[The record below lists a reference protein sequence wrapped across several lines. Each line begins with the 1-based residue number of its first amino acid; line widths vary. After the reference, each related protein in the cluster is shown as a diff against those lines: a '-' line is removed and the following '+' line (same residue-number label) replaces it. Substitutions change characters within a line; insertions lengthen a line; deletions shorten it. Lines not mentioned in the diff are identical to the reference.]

1 MSDKRS
7 WWKNYSAF
15 QIVSVILIAVLVIA
29 IIVELGV
36 IISLK
41 QKIDDVNRKN
51 EELEGMLPE
60 QEVSTDWQNSYL
72 ISIENLVNQ
81 LQ

>member
-15 QIVSVILIAVLVIA
+15 QIVSVILIAVLVVA

-51 EELEGMLPE
+51 EELEEMLPE

>member
-15 QIVSVILIAVLVIA
+15 QIVSVILIAVLVVA

-41 QKIDDVNRKN
+41 QKIDDAKRKN

-60 QEVSTDWQNSYL
+60 QEVSTNWQNSYL

>member
-51 EELEGMLPE
+51 EELEEMLPE

>member
-15 QIVSVILIAVLVIA
+15 QIVSVILIAVLVVA

-36 IISLK
+36 IFSLK
-41 QKIDDVNRKN
+41 QKIDDANRKN

-60 QEVSTDWQNSYL
+60 QEVSTNWQNSYL

>member
-15 QIVSVILIAVLVIA
+15 QIVSVILIAVLVVA

-41 QKIDDVNRKN
+41 QKIDDANRKN

-60 QEVSTDWQNSYL
+60 QEVSTNWQNSYL